1 MKAPSR
7 FRKRWL
13 VGLMALAVVFG
24 LVSIAAATLIG
35 SGFETLTLGN
45 YYYIGDTVEFYGYAF
60 NDTTAEPIL
69 SAEVTEVFV
78 RRYDGTAPSG
88 YQDIY
93 LLEASDPPIQLPSI
107 DDKVLFYPDKMV
119 IDYADATPD
128 ETVFTDYSNALS
140 WTLAADTPL
149 DANQRFKAEWHVL
162 GLQENPNPDLGW
174 DEFEKIDTV
183 RRTMLK
189 PSTIADVSVS
199 ASTVHTGEAVDITV
213 TEFNNGN
220 AALNTPSVDVL
231 VNGVPYD
238 TLTKAGAPAGDTLND
253 GILGIGETWSWVI
266 EDVVVTEDSTI
277 KVIGHGIDPNGN
289 DVTVPADPAMAM
301 PWEDPEEEAS
311 VEVDT
316 ITPGTEMTIN
326 ALDPSTFYVGA
337 DVKAMFHETNTG
349 DVALSD
355 VYAEI
360 WVDGVMVDTIL
371 KGSDLAVG
379 ETWDFDYTTPA
390 LDGGGTICAVG
401 FGTDPLGK
409 VITFEEYPERAC
421 VDYDTITPG
430 TEMTVSALPNGGVYY
445 KGDDVTAY
453 FTEENTGD
461 VELTDVYAEIWVD
474 GVMVDTKVKGAP
486 LAAGEKWDFD
496 YMLGDVTE
504 GATICAVGF
513 GTDPLGK
520 VITFEEYPERA
531 CVDFRVI
538 NPGTLMTVDALAP
551 STFYVGTDVIA
562 SFHEENTGDVA
573 LTDVYA
579 EIWVD
584 GVLVDTK
591 IKGTLAVGETWD
603 FDHTTPALAGGGT
616 ICAVGFGTDP
626 LGKVITWDEYPER
639 ACVDYDTLTPGTEM
653 TVDAL
658 PNGGVYY
665 KGDDVT
671 AYFHETNT
679 GDVALTDIYAW
690 VNTTGVDGEGT
701 MLVGPASLAAGASW
715 DFDYTMF
722 DVQAGATIYAFG
734 HGTDP
739 LGKDIKF
746 DEYPEKA
753 EVPFTVITPGTEMT
767 VDALDPST
775 FYVGADVKAM
785 FHETNTGDVALSD
798 VYAEI
803 WVDGVMVDTILKGS
817 DLAVGETWDF
827 DYTTPALDGGGTICA
842 VGFGTDPLGKVI
854 TFEEYPER
862 ACVDYDTI
870 TPGTE
875 MTVDA
880 LDPSTFYVGAD
891 VKAMFHE
898 TNTGDVALSDVYAE
912 IWVDGVMVD
921 TILKGSDLAV
931 GETWDFD
938 YTTPALDGGGT
949 ICAVG
954 FGTDPLGKVITFE
967 EYPERACVDYDTI
980 TPGTEMTVDALDPST
995 FYVGAD
1001 VKAMFHETNTGDV
1014 ALSDVYAE
1022 IWVDGVMVDTILK
1035 GSDLAVGETWD
1046 FDYTT
1051 PALDGGG
1058 TICAVGFGTDPLG
1071 KVITFEEYPERACV
1085 DYDTITP
1092 GTEMTVDA
1100 LPNGGE
1106 YDSGADVTA
1115 HFHEANS
1122 GDVVLTDVKAEIWV
1136 DGVLV
1141 DTILKGADLV
1151 VGETWDF
1158 DYTVSGVTA
1167 AGEICAVGFGTDP
1180 LGNVITFPDY
1190 PEKACV
1196 SWTVRTYGP
1205 TRTVGFWG
1213 QHYDYTLHVFSTE
1226 LGGSIPLCDGKPI
1239 DSIQKVMAILN
1250 YDSILSKKEVA
1261 KMTPYEI
1268 KWLNCARQYVAAVL
1282 NYEAFGTAPEYMG
1295 EPIDFA
1301 DVRMALCTG
1310 DADAIGDYLMKLDW
1324 FNNSHDDEYMYPLYG
1339 ADEHFGPDENYWAP
1353 ASPQKARFEGSS
1365 AIIWVRNL
1373 PVMP

>member
-7 FRKRWL
+7 TSKRWL

-162 GLQENPNPDLGW
+162 GFQENADPAAPW

-183 RRTMLK
+183 RRTLLK
-189 PSTIADVSVS
+189 PSTIADVS
-199 ASTVHTGEAVDITV
+199 ATPTTVLVGGTVDVTV

-220 AALNTPSVDVL
+220 AALATPAVDVL
-231 VNGVPYD
+231 INGVPYD
-238 TLTKAGAPAGDTLND
+238 TLTKASAPTGDTLDD
-253 GILGIGETWSWVI
+253 GILGIGETWSWTIPGVAI
-266 EDVVVTEDSTI
+266 TEDTTI

-301 PWEDPEEEAS
+301 PWEDPDEEAA

-316 ITPGTEMTIN
+316 ISPNTKMTVD
-326 ALDPSTFYVGA
+326 ALDPSVFYVGDTVA
-337 DVKAMFHETNTG
+337 ISFHEQNTG
-349 DVALSD
+349 DVALTSVHAKIFVNDVEVLDIPKGSD
-355 VYAEI
+355 LAVGETWDFGFSKEAVEGGETICAIGFGTDPLGNVITFDPQNPEKYPEKACVDYETVNPGTEMTVDALASSTLYVGDPITVSAHEQNTGNCPLTNVYAEI

-379 ETWDFDYTTPA
+379 ETWDFTYDTLA
-390 LDGGGTICAVG
+390 VDGDHEICVIG
-401 FGTDPLGK
+401 FGTDCLGNE
-409 VITFEEYPERAC
+409 ITYP
-421 VDYDTITPG
+421 D
-430 TEMTVSALPNGGVYY
+430 
-445 KGDDVTAY
+445 
-453 FTEENTGD
+453 
-461 VELTDVYAEIWVD
+461 
-474 GVMVDTKVKGAP
+474 
-486 LAAGEKWDFD
+486 
-496 YMLGDVTE
+496 
-504 GATICAVGF
+504 
-513 GTDPLGK
+513 
-520 VITFEEYPERA
+520 
-531 CVDFRVI
+531 
-538 NPGTLMTVDALAP
+538 
-551 STFYVGTDVIA
+551 
-562 SFHEENTGDVA
+562 
-573 LTDVYA
+573 
-579 EIWVD
+579 
-584 GVLVDTK
+584 
-591 IKGTLAVGETWD
+591 
-603 FDHTTPALAGGGT
+603 
-616 ICAVGFGTDP
+616 
-626 LGKVITWDEYPER
+626 
-639 ACVDYDTLTPGTEM
+639 
-653 TVDAL
+653 
-658 PNGGVYY
+658 
-665 KGDDVT
+665 
-671 AYFHETNT
+671 
-679 GDVALTDIYAW
+679 
-690 VNTTGVDGEGT
+690 
-701 MLVGPASLAAGASW
+701 
-715 DFDYTMF
+715 
-722 DVQAGATIYAFG
+722 
-734 HGTDP
+734 
-739 LGKDIKF
+739 
-746 DEYPEKA
+746 YPEK
-753 EVPFTVITPGTEMT
+753 
-767 VDALDPST
+767 D
-775 FYVGADVKAM
+775 
-785 FHETNTGDVALSD
+785 
-798 VYAEI
+798 
-803 WVDGVMVDTILKGS
+803 
-817 DLAVGETWDF
+817 
-827 DYTTPALDGGGTICA
+827 
-842 VGFGTDPLGKVI
+842 
-854 TFEEYPER
+854 
-862 ACVDYDTI
+862 CVRY
-870 TPGTE
+870 
-875 MTVDA
+875 
-880 LDPSTFYVGAD
+880 S
-891 VKAMFHE
+891 
-898 TNTGDVALSDVYAE
+898 
-912 IWVDGVMVD
+912 
-921 TILKGSDLAV
+921 
-931 GETWDFD
+931 
-938 YTTPALDGGGT
+938 
-949 ICAVG
+949 
-954 FGTDPLGKVITFE
+954 
-967 EYPERACVDYDTI
+967 
-980 TPGTEMTVDALDPST
+980 
-995 FYVGAD
+995 
-1001 VKAMFHETNTGDV
+1001 
-1014 ALSDVYAE
+1014 
-1022 IWVDGVMVDTILK
+1022 
-1035 GSDLAVGETWD
+1035 
-1046 FDYTT
+1046 
-1051 PALDGGG
+1051 
-1058 TICAVGFGTDPLG
+1058 
-1071 KVITFEEYPERACV
+1071 
-1085 DYDTITP
+1085 TITP